1 MESLDDLQVCL
12 FWGWVEKV
20 YHDPLVAFSKSSPN
34 SSFFSI
40 IPEFFSIRQTLFLG
54 PLSFSQAIIS
64 LFAGF
69 LCLEHTTV
77 EVEGGNV

>member
-1 MESLDDLQVCL
+1 MIFRCAYFEAGWRKYIMIPSLLSQSLPPTL
-12 FWGWVEKV
+12 FS
-20 YHDPLVAFSKSSPN
+20 L
-34 SSFFSI
+34 I

-77 EVEGGNV
+77 EVEGGHV